1 MKNIFVLPTDKP
13 SRLHNKN
20 GELGNYPSTKLY
32 IGDFKGNQYNSFH
45 IYITSNEEISGLE
58 NNIWVYNNGRVWLWE
73 NTMAL
78 RSNNKPKK
86 IILTTDQDLIAD
98 GVQAIDDEFL
108 EWFVKNPSCE
118 KVEVRK
124 IGEEWIYNADVPK
137 KEPKQYPIGGYA
149 PGNYTC
155 TCITCKQQF
164 FGDKRAVQCEPCAIE
179 MVNVKVNINKEGGI
193 EETNPEPNFYE
204 KLKEYF
210 ENTPREKVL
219 EDWNKSAHLDNVG
232 PTVDEFIENSNKE
245 IFKNLKTISSKDIDP
260 EFVEIVNDNFWDL
273 IDSSEKT
280 LEEVADKLSDEL
292 HAVFEMNNEDAFL
305 WILNILNK
313 GAKWQAERMY
323 SEEEVLIFT
332 QTKIQQYKFGNTN
345 IEQLD
350 LLKESL
356 GQFKKK

>member
-32 IGDFKGNQYNSFH
+32 IEDFKGNQYNSFH

-86 IILTTDQDLIAD
+86 IILTTDQDLIKD
-98 GVQAIDDEFL
+98 GVQTIDDEFL
-108 EWFVKNPSCE
+108 EWFIKNPSCE

-137 KEPKQYPIGGYA
+137 EELKTSYQWQLTYPDPVVMDPDGWDRKNYQYSWFEEKITLAEYKSRLRKSTVKGFIPQEKPKQ
-149 PGNYTC
+149 
-155 TCITCKQQF
+155 
-164 FGDKRAVQCEPCAIE
+164 
-179 MVNVKVNINKEGGI
+179 
-193 EETNPEPNFYE
+193 ETNVIIVGNGYKGSVAANIATIIGEQTLKPEPNFYE

-219 EDWNKSAHLDNVG
+219 EDWNKSAHLDKVG
-232 PTVDEFIENSNKE
+232 PTVDEFIENSQEQRLREAAEKFYSE
-245 IFKNLKTISSKDIDP
+245 QSK
-260 EFVEIVNDNFWDL
+260 
-273 IDSSEKT
+273 
-280 LEEVADKLSDEL
+280 AY
-292 HAVFEMNNEDAFL
+292 EDAIEPIFDNSRYL
-305 WILNILNK
+305 VA
-313 GAKWQAERMY
+313 GFFDGTKWQAERMY
-323 SEEEVLIFT
+323 TYDELRQIAYNAYCLGQLEEPTENKYNLW
-332 QTKIQQYKFGNTN
+332 IQ
-345 IEQLD
+345 
-350 LLKESL
+350 
-356 GQFKKK
+356 QFKKK